1 MLSLCVPGLPTAI
14 ASLNSR
20 HRIVVSTPRC
30 GRGNPGSNPGGDTN
44 RLSVTAEEKTLS
56 DVQHDPK
63 KCLRLLSSVGS
74 SAPFVRER
82 SRVRTTQEAKK
93 KFFWW
98 KKWILFTCIAYKHL
112 MPQMTPLPPKGVLVE
127 RSNGRNWCPKWSDRS
142 YHSETP
148 RHLRA
153 CVAQL
158 VRAKDC

>member
-1 MLSLCVPGLPTAI
+1 MFLSLMLSLCVPGLPTAI

-44 RLSVTAEEKTLS
+44 RLSVTGEEKTLS
-56 DVQHDPK
+56 DVHHDVHHDPK

-93 KFFWW
+93 KFF
-98 KKWILFTCIAYKHL
+98 
-112 MPQMTPLPPKGVLVE
+112 
-127 RSNGRNWCPKWSDRS
+127 
-142 YHSETP
+142 
-148 RHLRA
+148 
-153 CVAQL
+153 
-158 VRAKDC
+158 

>member
-1 MLSLCVPGLPTAI
+1 MFLSLMLSLCVPILPTAI

-93 KFFWW
+93 KFFLM
-98 KKWILFTCIAYKHL
+98 KKMNPVYVYCI
-112 MPQMTPLPPKGVLVE
+112 QTPHASNDTSASKRCSCRKEQWTELVPE
-127 RSNGRNWCPKWSDRS
+127 MIRP
-142 YHSETP
+142 
-148 RHLRA
+148 
-153 CVAQL
+153 
-158 VRAKDC
+158 

>member
-1 MLSLCVPGLPTAI
+1 MLSLCVPGTVI

-56 DVQHDPK
+56 DVQLDPK

-93 KFFWW
+93 KFFLM
-98 KKWILFTCIAYKHL
+98 KKMNPVYVYCI
-112 MPQMTPLPPKGVLVE
+112 QTPHASNDTSASK
-127 RSNGRNWCPKWSDRS
+127 RCSCRKDNGRNWCPKWSGRS

-148 RHLRA
+148 HHLRA